1 MTVLS
6 LQLRTGKI
14 CSTFHSMK
22 TLGQMYFT
30 LMTAKIGKI
39 RNFINRLSSIH
50 SCNKRERNGAGKN
63 QGKTITKAHF
73 LYGLNQQVFNNY
85 FIIPITLLSQA

>member
-1 MTVLS
+1 MTVLF

-73 LYGLNQQVFNNY
+73 LYGLNQQVFNDY